1 MAKTKKE
8 TNNDDTD
15 EGVIED
21 AFKVLDDLN
30 PDASFLD
37 ENTLSTVKEW
47 IDTGCMALNA
57 IISGSLYGGIPMGRI
72 TGFAGP
78 QACGKTLMVN
88 KIMSHAQKKGMH
100 VVYFDTEGALDPD
113 TAINLGCDP
122 RKIKHCPIEIIE
134 ECRNQIVKFLKTVI
148 EKKLQGKVMIAID
161 SLGNL
166 ISAREAKVIED
177 GKDSADM
184 GARAV
189 SLKSMLRAITHAA
202 SKANCPVVF
211 TNHIYDN
218 PGAMYPTLIKSQSGG
233 SGPLY
238 MSSVLVQMSTKQERV
253 GKSDNKNASDD
264 VTPLSKDVNGL
275 TMRALTTKNRFI
287 PPFLECEMYL
297 NFKSGLSKYSGLLEM
312 AEGYGV
318 VVKQGHRYA
327 VGSDVLG
334 FYKDWKDDDS
344 AWEKILP
351 LLEVKLKEQLTFNN
365 ESIKI
370 NIQKKQDPVLL
381 QE

>member
-1 MAKTKKE
+1 MSNVT
-8 TNNDDTD
+8 
-15 EGVIED
+15 
-21 AFKVLDDLN
+21 
-30 PDASFLD
+30 
-37 ENTLSTVKEW
+37 EW

-57 IISGSLYGGIPMGRI
+57 IISGSLYGGVPMGRI

-88 KIMSHAQKKGMH
+88 KIMANAQKKGMH
-100 VVYFDTEGALDPD
+100 VVYFDTENALDKN
-113 TAINLGCDP
+113 TAENLGCDST
-122 RKIKHCPIEIIE
+122 KIKHCPIEIIE
-134 ECRNQIVKFLKTVI
+134 DCRNQMVKFLKTVV
-148 EKKLQGKVMIAID
+148 EKGLQGKVIIAID

-166 ISAREAKVIED
+166 ISTREAKIIDD

-202 SKANCPVVF
+202 AKANCPIIF
-211 TNHIYDN
+211 TNHTYDN
-218 PGAMYPTLIKSQSGG
+218 PGALYPTLVKSQSGG

-238 MSSVLVQMSTKQERV
+238 MSSVLVQMATKQERV
-253 GKSDNKNASDD
+253 SRSDNKNATED

-297 NFKSGLSKYSGLLEM
+297 NFRSGISKYSGLLEM

-318 VVKQGHRYA
+318 IQKQGHRHA
-327 VGSDVLG
+327 IGEEILG
-334 FYKDWKDDDS
+334 FYKDWKDNDDIWS
-344 AWEKILP
+344 KILP
-351 LLEVKLKEQLTFNN
+351 KLEDKLQTELKFKKEPL
-365 ESIKI
+365 
-370 NIQKKQDPVLL
+370 
-381 QE
+381 

>member
-1 MAKTKKE
+1 MAKKQKEIVETKE
-8 TNNDDTD
+8 NN
-15 EGVIED
+15 EVIED

-30 PDASFLD
+30 PDAAFLN

-47 IDTGCMALNA
+47 LDTGCMALNA

-88 KIMSHAQKKGMH
+88 KIMANAQKKGMH
-100 VVYFDTEGALDPD
+100 VVYFDTENALDPD

-122 RKIKHCPIEIIE
+122 KKIKHCPIEVIE
-134 ECRNQIVKFLKTVI
+134 DCRNQIVKFLKTII
-148 EKKLQGKVMIAID
+148 EKGLQGKVMLAID

-202 SKANCPVVF
+202 AKANCPVVF

-218 PGAMYPTLIKSQSGG
+218 PGALYPTLIKSQSGG

-253 GKSDNKNASDD
+253 GKSDNKNALDD

-275 TMRALTTKNRFI
+275 TMRALTTKNRFV

-297 NFKSGLSKYSGLLEM
+297 NFRTGLSKYSGLLEM
-312 AEGYGV
+312 AEGYGIV
-318 VVKQGHRYA
+318 HKQGHRYA
-327 VGSDVLG
+327 VGEEILG

-344 AWEKILP
+344 IWESKILP
-351 LLEVKLKEQLTFNN
+351 KLEETLKTQLTFKN
-365 ESIKI
+365 ESSVLSPKSE
-370 NIQKKQDPVLL
+370 QVLL
-381 QE
+381 NE

>member
-1 MAKTKKE
+1 MAKSKKE
-8 TNNDDTD
+8 EVLHD
-15 EGVIED
+15 GSIED
-21 AFKVLDDLN
+21 AFKILDDLN
-30 PDASFLD
+30 PDAAFLD
-37 ENTLSTVKEW
+37 ENSLSNVTEW

-88 KIMSHAQKKGMH
+88 KIMANAQKKGMH
-100 VVYFDTEGALDPD
+100 VVYFDTENALDKN
-113 TAINLGCDP
+113 TAENLGCDAT
-122 RKIKHCPIEIIE
+122 KIKHCPIEIIE
-134 ECRNQIVKFLKTVI
+134 DCRNQMVKFLKTVI
-148 EKKLQGKVMIAID
+148 EKGLQGKVIIAID

-166 ISAREAKVIED
+166 ISAREAKIIED

-202 SKANCPVVF
+202 AKANTPIIF
-211 TNHIYDN
+211 TNHTYDN
-218 PGAMYPTLIKSQSGG
+218 PGALYPTLVKSQSGG

-238 MSSVLVQMSTKQERV
+238 MSSVLLQMATKQERV
-253 GKSDNKNASDD
+253 SRSDNKNASDE

-297 NFKSGLSKYSGLLEM
+297 NFRSGISKYSGLLEM
-312 AEGYGV
+312 AEGYGILH
-318 VVKQGHRYA
+318 KQGHRYA
-327 VGSDVLG
+327 LGDEILG
-334 FYKDWKDDDS
+334 FYKDWKEDDKIWS
-344 AWEKILP
+344 KILP
-351 LLEVKLKEQLTFNN
+351 LLEEKLKSELKF
-365 ESIKI
+365 
-370 NIQKKQDPVLL
+370 KKEVSDND
-381 QE
+381 

>member
-1 MAKTKKE
+1 MAKKQKE
-8 TNNDDTD
+8 IVETQENNCI
-15 EGVIED
+15 IED

-30 PDASFLD
+30 PDAAFLN

-47 IDTGCMALNA
+47 LDTGCMALNA

-88 KIMSHAQKKGMH
+88 KIMANAQKKGMH
-100 VVYFDTEGALDPD
+100 VVYFDTENALDPD

-122 RKIKHCPIEIIE
+122 KKIKHCPIEVIE
-134 ECRNQIVKFLKTVI
+134 DCRNQIVKFLKTIV
-148 EKKLQGKVMIAID
+148 EKGLQGKVMLAID

-166 ISAREAKVIED
+166 ISAREAKIIED

-189 SLKSMLRAITHAA
+189 ALKSMLRAITHAA
-202 SKANCPVVF
+202 AKANCPVVF

-218 PGAMYPTLIKSQSGG
+218 PGALYPTLIKSQSGG

-253 GKSDNKNASDD
+253 GKSDNKNAIDD

-275 TMRALTTKNRFI
+275 TMRALTTKNRFV

-297 NFKSGLSKYSGLLEM
+297 NFRTGLSKYSGLLEM
-312 AEGYGV
+312 AEGYGICH
-318 VVKQGHRYA
+318 KQGHRYA
-327 VGSDVLG
+327 VGEEVLG

-344 AWEKILP
+344 IWESKILP
-351 LLEVKLKEQLTFNN
+351 KLEEQLKTKLTFKR
-365 ESIKI
+365 ESTGLSPKSEE
-370 NIQKKQDPVLL
+370 VLL
-381 QE
+381 NE

>member
-1 MAKTKKE
+1 MAKNKKE
-8 TNNDDTD
+8 IDNSFND
-15 EGVIED
+15 GSIGD
-21 AFKVLDDLN
+21 AFKILDDLN
-30 PDASFLD
+30 PDAAFLD
-37 ENTLSTVKEW
+37 ENSLSTVNEW

-57 IISGSLYGGIPMGRI
+57 IISGSLYGGIPVGRI

-88 KIMSHAQKKGMH
+88 KIMANAQKKGMH
-100 VVYFDTEGALDPD
+100 VVYFDTENALDKD
-113 TAINLGCDP
+113 TAENLGCDP
-122 RKIKHCPIEIIE
+122 SKIKHCPIEIIE
-134 ECRNQIVKFLKTVI
+134 ECRNQMVKFLKTVV
-148 EKKLQGKVMIAID
+148 EKGLQGKVIIAID

-166 ISAREAKVIED
+166 ISAREAKIIED

-202 SKANCPVVF
+202 AKANCPIIF
-211 TNHIYDN
+211 TNHTYDN
-218 PGAMYPTLIKSQSGG
+218 PGALYPTLVKSQSGG

-238 MSSVLVQMSTKQERV
+238 MSSVLVQMATKQERV
-253 GKSDNKNASDD
+253 SRSDNKNATDD

-297 NFKSGLSKYSGLLEM
+297 NFRSGISKYSGLLEM

-318 VVKQGHRYA
+318 IHKQGHRYA
-327 VGSDVLG
+327 IGEEVLG
-334 FYKDWKDDDS
+334 FYKDWKDNDEVWS
-344 AWEKILP
+344 KILP
-351 LLEVKLKEQLTFNN
+351 KLEEKLQTELKFKKESL
-365 ESIKI
+365 
-370 NIQKKQDPVLL
+370 
-381 QE
+381 